1 MNYFD
6 QYVSN
11 IGIFYAHN
19 CYLQMWAESG
29 IFTLIVF
36 LALTGFV
43 VYRGVRI
50 SLKNKRDEFGFF

>member
-1 MNYFD
+1 
-6 QYVSN
+6 
-11 IGIFYAHN
+11 
-19 CYLQMWAESG
+19 
-29 IFTLIVF
+29 LIVF

>member
-1 MNYFD
+1 
-6 QYVSN
+6 
-11 IGIFYAHN
+11 
-19 CYLQMWAESG
+19 MWQVAILCICKIWVESG